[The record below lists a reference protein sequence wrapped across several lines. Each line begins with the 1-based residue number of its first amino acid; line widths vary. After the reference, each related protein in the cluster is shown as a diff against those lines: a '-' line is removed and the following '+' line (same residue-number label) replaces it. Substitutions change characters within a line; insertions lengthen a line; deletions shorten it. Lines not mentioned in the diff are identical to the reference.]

1 MVLISAII
9 RPEKMNDVKTAL
21 EEAEFFAFSKWE
33 LAGRGRQKGIQVGD
47 FFYETMQKNMLY
59 MAVEDEEKN
68 QVIDIIMQNA
78 MTGERGNA
86 GDGRIFVSPITES
99 YTISGQE
106 KDS

>member
-9 RPEKMNDVKTAL
+9 RPEKMDTVKQAL
-21 EEAEFFAFSKWE
+21 EEADFFSFSKWE
-33 LAGRGRQKGIQVGD
+33 IAGRGRQKGIQVGD

-59 MAVEDEEKN
+59 IAAEDDEKN
-68 QVIDIIMQNA
+68 QIIDIILQNA
-78 MTGERGNA
+78 MTGEAGNA
-86 GDGRIFVSPITES
+86 GDGRIFVWPITES